1 MSALTKPLMD
11 KIGLFYLALL
21 SSNVQICQVCKQK
34 RKIVP
39 FLYCHSKICCNI
51 KCRSNW
57 GFIVSL
63 LFIKDYSIMWWV
75 FVFLLKV
82 LKCIGD
88 FNFDQNN

>member
-1 MSALTKPLMD
+1 MYRFVRFVNKSEK
-11 KIGLFYLALL
+11 LF
-21 SSNVQICQVCKQK
+21 
-34 RKIVP
+34 